1 MSSFNSIQ
9 ISKLGS
15 KDHDELAMESLTP
28 FLQPLLRYESSPRSI
43 KGRSISFAVSLRPVD
58 KSPKLA
64 ELQQGL
70 LNHPRSLSGGVHIPA
85 CHSPPAL
92 LTSVSLIEGLSL

>member
-1 MSSFNSIQ
+1 MINWLWKASPHSFNHYYDTRAV
-9 ISKLGS
+9 LAPS
-15 KDHDELAMESLTP
+15 KDVN
-28 FLQPLLRYESSPRSI
+28 I
-43 KGRSISFAVSLRPVD
+43 GFAVSLRPVD

-70 LNHPRSLSGGVHIPA
+70 LNNPRSLSGGVHIPA